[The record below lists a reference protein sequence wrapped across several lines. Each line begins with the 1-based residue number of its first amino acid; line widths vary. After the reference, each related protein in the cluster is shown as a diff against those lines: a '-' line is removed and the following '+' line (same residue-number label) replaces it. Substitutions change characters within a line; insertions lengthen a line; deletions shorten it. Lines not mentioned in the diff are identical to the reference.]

1 MKRIFGLIFMLMC
14 FVSIDT
20 FAAEDSF
27 GEVLVNSTELVYSDT
42 KAAIDT
48 VYHDGKAVVQTV
60 YSDIRNGTSNI
71 MPSVKDAVV
80 SIGKSIGVAAEHVY
94 GVLVKKYVVMGV
106 KELMIF
112 CGGLILFIVG
122 LIIWLKKTGKNEP
135 ITMYITYSLIAP
147 AAMLLIGITM
157 MINVNYDNMLMGL
170 INPEYGAI
178 DYILEYSKTLIK

>member
-1 MKRIFGLIFMLMC
+1 MKKIFGIIFMLMC
-14 FVSIDT
+14 FVSINT
-20 FAAEDSF
+20 FAAEESF
-27 GEVLVNSTELVYSDT
+27 GEVLTNSTEVVYSDA

-60 YSDIRNGTSNI
+60 YSDFKDGTSTI

-94 GVLVKKYVVMGV
+94 NVLVKKYVVMGI

-112 CGGLILFIVG
+112 VGGLILLVMG
-122 LIIWLKKTGKNEP
+122 LVICLRKTSKNGP
-135 ITMYITYSLIAP
+135 ITYALIVP
-147 AAMLLIGITM
+147 VIMFLIGLSM
-157 MINVNYDNMLMGL
+157 MIKVNYDNMLMGL

>member
-1 MKRIFGLIFMLMC
+1 MKKIFGLIFILMC
-14 FVSIDT
+14 FVSINT
-20 FAAEDSF
+20 FAAEESF
-27 GEVLVNSTELVYSDT
+27 GEVLTNSTGVVYSDA

-48 VYHDGKAVVQTV
+48 VYHDGKTVVQTV
-60 YSDIRNGTSNI
+60 YSDIKNGTSNI

-94 GVLVKKYVVMGV
+94 NVLVRKYVVIGV

-112 CGGLILFIVG
+112 CGGLILLIVG
-122 LIIWLKKTGKNEP
+122 LVIWLKKTSKDGP
-135 ITMYITYSLIAP
+135 ITYSLIAP
-147 AAMLLIGITM
+147 SLMFLIGLIM

-178 DYILEYSKTLIK
+178 DYILEYSKTIIK

>member
-1 MKRIFGLIFMLMC
+1 MKKIFGLIFIIMC
-14 FVSIDT
+14 FVSINT

-27 GEVLVNSTELVYSDT
+27 GEVLVNSTETVYSDA

-60 YSDIRNGTSNI
+60 YSDLKSGTSNI
-71 MPSVKDAVV
+71 MPNVKDAVV

-94 GVLVKKYVVMGV
+94 GVLVKKYVVIGV

-112 CGGLILFIVG
+112 CGGLILLIVG
-122 LIIWLKKTGKNEP
+122 LIIWLKKTSKGGP
-135 ITMYITYSLIAP
+135 ITYSLIAP
-147 AAMLLIGITM
+147 SLMLFIGLVM
-157 MINVNYDNMLMGL
+157 MVNVNYDNMLMGL

-178 DYILEYSKTLIK
+178 DYILEYSKTIIK

>member
-1 MKRIFGLIFMLMC
+1 M
-14 FVSIDT
+14 
-20 FAAEDSF
+20 
-27 GEVLVNSTELVYSDT
+27 VYSDA

-60 YSDIRNGTSNI
+60 YSDLKGGTSTI

-94 GVLVKKYVVMGV
+94 NVLVKKYVVMGV

-112 CGGLILFIVG
+112 VGGVILLIVG
-122 LIIWLKKTGKNEP
+122 LIIWLKKTGKDGP
-135 ITMYITYSLIAP
+135 ITYSLIAP
-147 AAMLLIGITM
+147 AAMFLIGVIM

>member
-1 MKRIFGLIFMLMC
+1 MKKIFGLIFMLMC
-14 FVSIDT
+14 FVSINT
-20 FAAEDSF
+20 FAAENSF
-27 GEVLVNSTELVYSDT
+27 GEVLTNSTEVVYSDA
-42 KAAIDT
+42 KAALDT

-60 YSDIRNGTSNI
+60 HSDIKDGTSSI

-94 GVLVKKYVVMGV
+94 NVLVKKYVVMGV

-112 CGGLILFIVG
+112 CGGLILLIVG
-122 LIIWLKKTGKNEP
+122 LVIWLKKTSNNAP
-135 ITMYITYSLIAP
+135 ITYPLIAP
-147 AAMLLIGITM
+147 ALMFLIGIIM

>member
-1 MKRIFGLIFMLMC
+1 MRKILTFLIAS
-14 FVSIDT
+14 VISISA
-20 FAAEDSF
+20 FAVEESF
-27 GEVLVNSTELVYSDT
+27 GEVLTNSTEAVYSDA

-60 YSDIRNGTSNI
+60 YSDIKDGTSTI
-71 MPSVKDAVV
+71 MPSVKDAVI

-94 GVLVKKYVVMGV
+94 NVLVKKYVVMGV

-112 CGGLILFIVG
+112 IGGLIL
-122 LIIWLKKTGKNEP
+122 LIASSVICLRKTSKDGP
-135 ITMYITYSLIAP
+135 ITYSIIAP
-147 AAMLLIGITM
+147 TAMFLIGLIM
-157 MINVNYDNMLMGL
+157 MLNVNYDNMLMGL

>member
-1 MKRIFGLIFMLMC
+1 MKKIFGLIFMLMC

-20 FAAEDSF
+20 FASEDSF
-27 GEVLVNSTELVYSDT
+27 GEVLVNSTELVYADT

-60 YSDIRNGTSNI
+60 YSDIKNGTVNI

-112 CGGLILFIVG
+112 FGGLILLIVG
-122 LIIWLKKTGKNEP
+122 LIIWLKKTDKGGP
-135 ITMYITYSLIAP
+135 ITYSIIVP
-147 AAMLLIGITM
+147 GIMFIIGLVM
-157 MINVNYDNMLMGL
+157 MISVNYDNMLMGL

-178 DYILEYSKTLIK
+178 DYILEYSKTIIK

>member
-1 MKRIFGLIFMLMC
+1 MKKILGLIFILMC
-14 FVSIDT
+14 FVSINT
-20 FAAEDSF
+20 FAAEESF
-27 GEVLVNSTELVYSDT
+27 GEVFVNSTGVVYSDA

-48 VYHDGKAVVQTV
+48 VYHDGKAVVKTV
-60 YSDIRNGTSNI
+60 YSDLKDGTSNI

-94 GVLVKKYVVMGV
+94 NVLVKKYVVMGV

-112 CGGLILFIVG
+112 CGGLILLIVG
-122 LIIWLKKTGKNEP
+122 LVIWLKKTSNNGP
-135 ITMYITYSLIAP
+135 ITYSLIAP
-147 AAMLLIGITM
+147 SLMFLIGLIM

-178 DYILEYSKTLIK
+178 DYILEYSKTIIK

>member
-1 MKRIFGLIFMLMC
+1 MKKIFGLIFMLMC

-20 FAAEDSF
+20 FAAENSF
-27 GEVLVNSTELVYSDT
+27 GEILTNSTEIVYSDA

-60 YSDIRNGTSNI
+60 YSDLKDGTSTI

-94 GVLVKKYVVMGV
+94 NVLVKKYVVMGI

-112 CGGLILFIVG
+112 AGGLILLVVG
-122 LIIWLKKTGKNEP
+122 LVICLRKTSKDGP
-135 ITMYITYSLIAP
+135 ITYALIAP
-147 AAMLLIGITM
+147 AAMFLIGLIM

>member
-1 MKRIFGLIFMLMC
+1 MKKIFGLIFMLMC

-20 FAAEDSF
+20 FAVEDSF
-27 GEVLVNSTELVYSDT
+27 GDVIVNSSETVYSDT

-48 VYHDGKAVVQTV
+48 VYHDGKAVVKTV
-60 YSDIRNGTSNI
+60 YSDIKNGTSNI

-94 GVLVKKYVVMGV
+94 NVLVKKYVVIGV

-112 CGGLILFIVG
+112 CGGLILLIVG
-122 LIIWLKKTGKNEP
+122 LVIWLKKTGKDGP
-135 ITMYITYSLIAP
+135 ITYSLIAP
-147 AAMLLIGITM
+147 SLMFLIGLIM

-178 DYILEYSKTLIK
+178 DYILEYSKTIIK

>member
-1 MKRIFGLIFMLMC
+1 MKKIFGLIFMLMC

-20 FAAEDSF
+20 FAAEESF
-27 GEVLVNSTELVYSDT
+27 GEVLTNSTEVVYSDA

-60 YSDIRNGTSNI
+60 YSDLKDGTSSI
-71 MPSVKDAVV
+71 MPSVKDAVA
-80 SIGKSIGVAAEHVY
+80 SIAKSIGVAAEHVY
-94 GVLVKKYVVMGV
+94 NVLVKKYVVIGI

-112 CGGLILFIVG
+112 SGGLILLIVG
-122 LIIWLKKTGKNEP
+122 LIIWLKKTGKDGP
-135 ITMYITYSLIAP
+135 ITYSLIAP
-147 AAMLLIGITM
+147 SLMVFIGLVM
-157 MINVNYDNMLMGL
+157 MVNVNYDNMLMGL

>member
-1 MKRIFGLIFMLMC
+1 MKKIFGLIFILMC
-14 FVSIDT
+14 FVSINT
-20 FAAEDSF
+20 FAAEESF
-27 GEVLVNSTELVYSDT
+27 GEVFANSTGVVYSDA

-60 YSDIRNGTSNI
+60 YSDIKDGTSTI

-94 GVLVKKYVVMGV
+94 NVLVKKYVVMGV

-112 CGGLILFIVG
+112 CGGLILLIVG
-122 LIIWLKKTGKNEP
+122 LVIWLKKTSNNAP
-135 ITMYITYSLIAP
+135 ITYPLIAP
-147 AAMLLIGITM
+147 ALMFLIGIIM

-178 DYILEYSKTLIK
+178 DYILEYSKTIIK

>member
-1 MKRIFGLIFMLMC
+1 MKKIFGLIFMLMC
-14 FVSIDT
+14 FVSINT
-20 FAAEDSF
+20 FAAENSF
-27 GEVLVNSTELVYSDT
+27 GEVLTNSTEVVYSDA
-42 KAAIDT
+42 KAALDT

-60 YSDIRNGTSNI
+60 YSDIKDGTSSI

-94 GVLVKKYVVMGV
+94 NVLVKKYVVMGV

-112 CGGLILFIVG
+112 CGGLILLIVG
-122 LIIWLKKTGKNEP
+122 LVIWLKKTSNNAP
-135 ITMYITYSLIAP
+135 ITYPLIAP
-147 AAMLLIGITM
+147 ALMFLIGIIM

>member
-1 MKRIFGLIFMLMC
+1 MKKIFGFIFMLMC

-20 FAAEDSF
+20 FAEGNTF
-27 GEVLVNSTELVYSDT
+27 GEVLTNSTEVVYSDA

-48 VYHDGKAVVQTV
+48 VYHDSKAVVQTV
-60 YSDIRNGTSNI
+60 YSDIKDGTSSI

-94 GVLVKKYVVMGV
+94 NVLVKKYVVIGI

-112 CGGLILFIVG
+112 VGGLILLIVG
-122 LIIWLKKTGKNEP
+122 LIIWLKKTSKDGP
-135 ITMYITYSLIAP
+135 ITYSLIAP
-147 AAMLLIGITM
+147 AAMFLIGVIM
-157 MINVNYDNMLMGL
+157 MLNVNYDNMLMGL